1 MSQHDMNIANQGF
14 PAFRTDLNNALLALV
29 SLSSGSSAPPS
40 PTQYQLWL
48 DTSASPLLLKIY
60 DGVDWIALSSIN
72 TSSNTAMPV
81 LANDALSGN
90 AVHSGTISDFA
101 SQGIDDNAT
110 AIRLTLTDSETVI
123 NGSGAAHDMRVEGDS
138 DANLLVVKANSDKV
152 GIGTNA
158 PAEKLQVSGVVRANA
173 FTSYTFT
180 LADDAA
186 TSIDLGAAAAG
197 WCFLSSFSASTAR
210 GAFLFKVGASPLA
223 DTALGTP
230 GTLGTGT
237 LAGATGVDGEF
248 TVRAH
253 TDNKLYFENR
263 TGASLG
269 FTVALVARHV

>member
-1 MSQHDMNIANQGF
+1 MPQHDMNIANQGF
-14 PAFRTDLNNALLALV
+14 PAFRTDLNNALGALA
-29 SLSSGSSAPPS
+29 SLGSGSSAPPS

-48 DTSASPLLLKIY
+48 DTSAAPLVLKIY
-60 DGVDWIALSSIN
+60 DGVDWIAVSTIN
-72 TSSNTAMPV
+72 TSSNTAVPV

-110 AIRLTLTDSETVI
+110 ATRLTLSDGETVI
-123 NGSGAAHDMRVEGDS
+123 NDSGAVHDTRIEGDTDS
-138 DANLLVVKANSDKV
+138 NLLLIKASTDRV

-158 PAEKLQVSGVVRANA
+158 PAEKLHVSGNVRANA
-173 FTSYTFT
+173 FTSYTLS

-186 TSIDLGAAAAG
+186 TSIDLGAAASG
-197 WCFLSSFSASTAR
+197 WCFISSQSASTAR

-223 DTALGTP
+223 DTPLGIP

-237 LAGATGVDGEF
+237 LAGASGVDGEF

-263 TGASLG
+263 TGALLT
-269 FTVALVARHV
+269 FTLTLVSRHV